1 MTTEGPVSSRLW
13 RVPILFA
20 ALCTSLVLLW
30 LAAPEPCRAGDAT
43 EDWKGVTALDAGPQ
57 GKPRTQ
63 DEARAA
69 AVAHLNLQEKTVRE
83 FIARHP
89 DDSHAFEARLR
100 LARLLRVQGDFQNSE
115 KPRAESRRLMDELDK
130 TAATPEQKAEVG
142 FSKISM
148 LMAGLR
154 DPTPQ
159 RRDELLDNVRKFQA
173 DFPAD
178 RRLAALLAETATL
191 FDSQP
196 KIKEALLDDAQKLAH
211 DDQLKGRIADDLK
224 RIRFLGQEVPLH
236 FVTADGKAVDLADFR
251 GKVVLVIF
259 FAAWSPPSIAALQNV
274 QKSVAALPP
283 GRMQVLGV
291 SLDDKPEALAA
302 TIKQYAV
309 TWPVGYDGKGWES
322 PLARSLGINSLP
334 TLWLFDPKGRLRSLN
349 ALEGIA
355 GQGRQLMQEQP

>member
-1 MTTEGPVSSRLW
+1 
-13 RVPILFA
+13 
-20 ALCTSLVLLW
+20 
-30 LAAPEPCRAGDAT
+30 
-43 EDWKGVTALDAGPQ
+43 
-57 GKPRTQ
+57 
-63 DEARAA
+63 
-69 AVAHLNLQEKTVRE
+69 LNLQEKTVRE

-89 DDSHAFEARLR
+89 DDSHFFEARLR

-130 TAATPEQKAEVG
+130 SAATPEQKAEVS
-142 FSKISM
+142 FSRISM

-154 DPTPQ
+154 EPTPQ
-159 RRDELLDNVRKFQA
+159 HRDELLDRVRKFQA

-178 RRLAALLAETATL
+178 RRLAALLAETATI

-196 KIKEALLDDAQKLAH
+196 KVKEALLEDAQKLAH
-211 DDQLKGRIADDLK
+211 DDLLKNRIADDLK
-224 RIRFLGQEVPLH
+224 RIGFLGQEVPLH

-259 FAAWSPPSIAALQNV
+259 FAAWSPPSITALQTV

-302 TIKQYAV
+302 TIKQNAV
-309 TWPVGYDGKGWES
+309 TWPVGYDGKGWEGA
-322 PLARSLGINSLP
+322 LVRSLGINSLP
-334 TLWLFDPKGRLRSLN
+334 TLWLFDAKGRLRSLS

-355 GQGRQLMQEQP
+355 GQGKQLMDERP